1 MIECAQAETREAA
14 APMLIAQISDTHVC
28 AEGTPLYGRIDTNA
42 GLAGAVETV
51 NRLKPR
57 PDLVLMS
64 GDLAESGEA
73 AQYAM
78 LRKLLARLELPVHVM
93 PGNHDSRDRL
103 RAAFADHA
111 YLPKEG
117 AFLHYALERG
127 PLRLIALD
135 TQLPGEDGGALC
147 AQRLAWLAAELERDP
162 NHPTVIAMHH
172 PPVPIGVD
180 WLDRSNCANA
190 DAFAAVV
197 SRHPQIERILCG
209 HVHRA
214 AQIRF
219 AGTMVATAPSTAYQV
234 ALELG
239 HDGEPHLIAGEPPAF
254 LLHRWHGGA
263 LVSHVVPVGDFGA
276 PEPYG

>member
-1 MIECAQAETREAA
+1 
-14 APMLIAQISDTHVC
+14 
-28 AEGTPLYGRIDTNA
+28 
-42 GLAGAVETV
+42 V
-51 NRLKPR
+51 NRLNPR

-78 LRKLLARLELPVHVM
+78 LRTLLARLKLPVHVM
-93 PGNHDSRDRL
+93 PGNHDSRERL

-111 YLPKEG
+111 YLPAAGE
-117 AFLHYALERG
+117 FLHYALEPG

-135 TQLPGEDGGALC
+135 TQIPGADGGTLC
-147 AQRLAWLAAELERDP
+147 AERLAWLERAL
-162 NHPTVIAMHH
+162 HRERERPTLIAMHH

-190 DAFAAVV
+190 EGLAAVV
-197 SRHPQIERILCG
+197 KRHPQIERILCG

-219 AGTMVATAPSTAYQV
+219 AGTLVATAPSTAYQV

-239 HDGEPHLIAGEPPAF
+239 HDGEAHLIANEPAAF

-263 LVSHVVPVGDFGA
+263 LVTHVVPVGDFGA